1 MKNEI
6 IPEYGYLSLNHVGEQ
21 LCGDSVAVV
30 QPDENTQILVLAD
43 GMGSGVKANI
53 LSTLTATMMS
63 TMLARNVAFDDCVE
77 TILSTLPV
85 CKEREAN
92 YCTFTAISVSGG
104 RHAEIYNYDNPEPFL
119 IRGGKSQPLYFLTGE
134 VAGKQIDR
142 AALEVE
148 PGDCIVMMSDGC
160 IHAGV
165 GVTLNYG
172 WELPQIMNFMQANY
186 RADASAKNLAT
197 LLVDRCNALYEDKPG
212 DDTSCAVV
220 RIRERKQVNIMFG
233 PPSKPRDDEKAC
245 SLFFGLEGKHIVC
258 GGTTAK
264 IAADF
269 LGKPVITS
277 DLEPDPEIPPIST
290 VEGIDLVTEGI
301 VTMNRVV
308 IYAKDYLADNSS
320 FEKWSYKK
328 DGASQ
333 IARMLFETA
342 TDVNLFIGKAV
353 NPAHQNMQQLSFDVK
368 MRLVDELIDCL
379 EKMGKYSLYKC
390 FYL

>member
-43 GMGSGVKANI
+43 GMGSGVKAN
-53 LSTLTATMMS
+53 
-63 TMLARNVAFDDCVE
+63 
-77 TILSTLPV
+77 ILSTLPV

-172 WELPQIMNFMQANY
+172 WELPQIMNFMQANF
-186 RADASAKNLAT
+186 RKDASAKNLAT

-220 RIRERKQVNIMFG
+220 RIRERSQANIMFG
-233 PPSKPRDDEKAC
+233 PPAKPRDDEKAC

-258 GGTTAK
+258 GGVTAAV
-264 IAADF
+264 AARY
-269 LGKPVITS
+269 LGKEI
-277 DLEPDPEIPPIST
+277 LPDNVNMDETIPPMSIIDG
-290 VEGIDLVTEGI
+290 VDLVTEGMLTLQR
-301 VTMNRVV
+301 VTE
-308 IYAKDYLADNSS
+308 YAEDYLGRNSRS
-320 FEKWSYKK
+320 FDWNCSL
-328 DGASQ
+328 DGASL
-333 IARMLFETA
+333 IASALFEEA
-342 TDVNLFIGKAV
+342 TDINFFIGTAMNTAYQDEAEYGYKLKMKIGEKLVSQLRAMNKTV
-353 NPAHQNMQQLSFDVK
+353 NVTYF
-368 MRLVDELIDCL
+368 
-379 EKMGKYSLYKC
+379 
-390 FYL
+390 

>member
-30 QPDENTQILVLAD
+30 RPDENTQILVLAD

-142 AALEVE
+142 AAL
-148 PGDCIVMMSDGC
+148 GSI
-160 IHAGV
+160 I
-165 GVTLNYG
+165 
-172 WELPQIMNFMQANY
+172 
-186 RADASAKNLAT
+186 
-197 LLVDRCNALYEDKPG
+197 LL
-212 DDTSCAVV
+212 
-220 RIRERKQVNIMFG
+220 
-233 PPSKPRDDEKAC
+233 
-245 SLFFGLEGKHIVC
+245 
-258 GGTTAK
+258 
-264 IAADF
+264 
-269 LGKPVITS
+269 
-277 DLEPDPEIPPIST
+277 
-290 VEGIDLVTEGI
+290 
-301 VTMNRVV
+301 
-308 IYAKDYLADNSS
+308 
-320 FEKWSYKK
+320 
-328 DGASQ
+328 
-333 IARMLFETA
+333 
-342 TDVNLFIGKAV
+342 
-353 NPAHQNMQQLSFDVK
+353 
-368 MRLVDELIDCL
+368 
-379 EKMGKYSLYKC
+379 
-390 FYL
+390 

>member
-148 PGDCIVMMSDGC
+148 PDDCIVMMSDGC

-186 RADASAKNLAT
+186 RKDASAKNLAT

-258 GGTTAK
+258 GGVTAAV
-264 IAADF
+264 AARY
-269 LGKPVITS
+269 LGKEI
-277 DLEPDPEIPPIST
+277 LPDNVNMDETIPPMSIIDG
-290 VEGIDLVTEGI
+290 VDLVTEGMLTLQR
-301 VTMNRVV
+301 VTE
-308 IYAKDYLADNSS
+308 YAEDYLGRNSRS
-320 FEKWSYKK
+320 FDWNCSL
-328 DGASQ
+328 DGASL
-333 IARMLFETA
+333 IASALFEEA
-342 TDVNLFIGKAV
+342 TDINFFIGTAMNTAYQDEAEYGYKLKMKIGEKLVSQLRAMNKTV
-353 NPAHQNMQQLSFDVK
+353 NVTYF
-368 MRLVDELIDCL
+368 
-379 EKMGKYSLYKC
+379 
-390 FYL
+390 

>member
-142 AALEVE
+142 AAFDVE

-165 GVTLNYG
+165 GITLNYG
-172 WELPQIMNFMQANY
+172 WELPQIMNFMQANF
-186 RADASAKNLAT
+186 RKDASAKNLAT

-220 RIRERKQVNIMFG
+220 RIRERRQANIMFG
-233 PPSKPRDDEKAC
+233 PPAKPRDDEKAC

-258 GGTTAK
+258 GGVTATV
-264 IAADF
+264 AARY
-269 LGKPVITS
+269 LGKEI
-277 DLEPDPEIPPIST
+277 LPDNVNMDETIPPMSIIDG
-290 VEGIDLVTEGI
+290 VDLVTEGMLTLQR
-301 VTMNRVV
+301 VTE
-308 IYAKDYLADNSS
+308 YAEDYLGRNSRS
-320 FEKWSYKK
+320 FDWNCSL
-328 DGASQ
+328 DGASL
-333 IARMLFETA
+333 IASALFEEA
-342 TDVNLFIGKAV
+342 TDINFFIGTAMNTAYQDEAEYGYKLKMKIGEKLVSQLRAMNKTV
-353 NPAHQNMQQLSFDVK
+353 NVTYF
-368 MRLVDELIDCL
+368 
-379 EKMGKYSLYKC
+379 
-390 FYL
+390 

>member
-165 GVTLNYG
+165 GITLNYG
-172 WELPQIMNFMQANY
+172 WELPQIMNFMQANF
-186 RADASAKNLAT
+186 RKDASAKNLAT

-220 RIRERKQVNIMFG
+220 RIRERSQANIMFG

-258 GGTTAK
+258 GGVTAAV
-264 IAADF
+264 AARY
-269 LGKPVITS
+269 LGKEI
-277 DLEPDPEIPPIST
+277 LPDNVNMDETIPPMSIIDG
-290 VEGIDLVTEGI
+290 VDLVTEGMLTLQR
-301 VTMNRVV
+301 VTE
-308 IYAKDYLADNSS
+308 YAEDYLGRNSRS
-320 FEKWSYKK
+320 FDWNCSL
-328 DGASQ
+328 DGASL
-333 IARMLFETA
+333 IASALFEEA
-342 TDVNLFIGKAV
+342 TDINFFIGTAMNTAYQDEAEYGYKLKMKIGEKLVSQLRAMNKTV
-353 NPAHQNMQQLSFDVK
+353 NVTYF
-368 MRLVDELIDCL
+368 
-379 EKMGKYSLYKC
+379 
-390 FYL
+390 